1 MIYLNEGFDGVTAPA
16 LPSGGSTVG
25 SPVTSTSHF
34 YSSPNSLKMAGTG
47 ARQEYWEASA
57 TDSNYGQVSASAK
70 FYWDATPTA
79 NMTLHLYLRAT
90 NGPTS
95 SVVPNYCLAAFLG
108 IYSGSSGMVLDY
120 YNSTGT
126 TPTSAASIAQSVF
139 NGVSTW
145 SSGTWYN
152 VTFTAAPWADC
163 TADKL
168 VLYVQRMSDGSA
180 A

>member
-1 MIYLNEGFDGVTAPA
+1 MNEGFDGVTAPA
-16 LPSGGSTVG
+16 LPSWGSTVG

-34 YSSPNSLKMAGTG
+34 DSSPNSLKIAGTL
-47 ARQEYWEASA
+47 ARQEHREVSA

-126 TPTSAASIAQSVF
+126 TPTSAGSIAQSVF
-139 NGVSTW
+139 NGVST
-145 SSGTWYN
+145 G
-152 VTFTAAPWADC
+152 FRD
-163 TADKL
+163 L
-168 VLYVQRMSDGSA
+168 VQRHLHRRAVGGLYSRQACPLRPADERLRWPA
-180 A
+180 